1 MEKSITII
9 EPSILF
15 YEGLTAVLERN
26 SSYKVIYTS
35 DKFIHSKVKLGD
47 ILMMDINIF
56 LKWKD
61 LIFGL
66 TLQRTIKIITFA
78 NENEAELVIEAIKEG
93 VDAFLLR
100 EIDSNEIY
108 NCIEC
113 VMEDKMYVHG
123 RATDYLIEKSYLKVY
138 KNSNFYKDNEL
149 SVNELNVLNYIAKGL
164 TNKEIAENMGLS
176 EKTIKSHVS
185 NMFLK
190 IGVTNRTALLVKSI
204 KNGLINI

>member
-15 YEGLTAVLERN
+15 YEGLTTVLERN

-35 DKFIHSKVKLGD
+35 DEFIHSKVKLGD

-56 LKWKD
+56 MKWKD

-66 TLQRTIKIITFA
+66 TLQRSIKIITFA

-108 NCIEC
+108 NCIEF
-113 VMEDKMYVHG
+113 VMADKMYVHG
-123 RATDYLIEKSYLKVY
+123 RATDYLIEKSCLDRKSTRL
-138 KNSNFYKDNEL
+138 NS
-149 SVNELNVLNYIAKGL
+149 
-164 TNKEIAENMGLS
+164 
-176 EKTIKSHVS
+176 SHVAIS
-185 NMFLK
+185 YAVFCLK
-190 IGVTNRTALLVKSI
+190 KKHQNHS
-204 KNGLINI
+204 KNHLTYHVYP

>member
-1 MEKSITII
+1 
-9 EPSILF
+9 
-15 YEGLTAVLERN
+15 
-26 SSYKVIYTS
+26 
-35 DKFIHSKVKLGD
+35 
-47 ILMMDINIF
+47 
-56 LKWKD
+56 
-61 LIFGL
+61 
-66 TLQRTIKIITFA
+66 
-78 NENEAELVIEAIKEG
+78 
-93 VDAFLLR
+93 
-100 EIDSNEIY
+100 
-108 NCIEC
+108 
-113 VMEDKMYVHG
+113 MYVHG
-123 RATDYLIEKSYLKVY
+123 RATDYLIEKSCLKVY